1 VTDDRLLLIA
11 DLSGYTAYLVGGE
24 TEEAPLIAG
33 DLVETIVTHL
43 TADFEVAGLEG
54 DAAFVHAPL
63 DALDGPGLI
72 DAIAGC
78 HDAFRRR
85 IESVRQATTCTCEA
99 CQRAPTLELKFFVHV
114 GPVVRQ
120 RILGREELAGRDV
133 ILVHRLLKGSDPAER
148 GLRSYALLTDA
159 TVKALGIDAEG
170 LGLMRV
176 SQEYEHFGEVV
187 GWVGDPVA
195 WLSQSLPDD
204 AASPSFDL
212 ERVIPEAAPVVWDLL
227 TVPRLRERWEGIERI
242 DEDVDDRERGLGTRS
257 HCVARRLSTVEE
269 IVDWRPPTAF
279 ARRMREGELAE
290 AVVRYDLE
298 ATDGGTRLRLRWYGA
313 DGTAPRD
320 GLERE
325 IGERIERLVGVA
337 AAQAQEGLA
346 TADEPASG
354 GRSSLNPTARS

>member
-1 VTDDRLLLIA
+1 MTDDRLLLIA

-24 TEEAPLIAG
+24 AEEAPLIAG

-43 TADFEVAGLEG
+43 TSDFEVAGLEG

-63 DALDGPGLI
+63 DALDGPRLI
-72 DAIAGC
+72 EAIAGC

-114 GPVVRQ
+114 GPVARQ

-159 TVKALGIDAEG
+159 TVAALGIDVAAV
-170 LGLMRV
+170 GLMRV

-187 GWVGDPVA
+187 GWVGDPTA
-195 WLSQSLPDD
+195 WQARSLPDD
-204 AASPSFDL
+204 GVPPSFEIDEL
-212 ERVIPEAAPVVWDLL
+212 IPGDAAMVWELL
-227 TVPRLRERWEGIERI
+227 TVPGQRERWEGIERI
-242 DEDVDDRERGLGTRS
+242 DEESHGGERGVGTRS

-269 IVDWRPPTAF
+269 IVDWRPPFAF
-279 ARRMREGELAE
+279 ARRMREGENAE
-290 AVVRYDLE
+290 AIVRYDLE
-298 ATDGGTRLRLRWYGA
+298 RQDDGTRLWLRWYPAGGA
-313 DGTAPRD
+313 APRNGIQD
-320 GLERE
+320 EVR
-325 IGERIERLVGVA
+325 RRVERLADVARRRAQDA
-337 AAQAQEGLA
+337 AAAEELPS
-346 TADEPASG
+346 E
-354 GRSSLNPTARS
+354 GRSSVNPAARS

>member
-1 VTDDRLLLIA
+1 MLSSTSSDTRLLLIA

-63 DALDGPGLI
+63 VALDGPALI
-72 DAIAGC
+72 GAIAGC

-99 CQRAPTLELKFFVHV
+99 CQRAPTLDLKFFVHV

-159 TVKALGIDAEG
+159 TVAALGIDVEA

-176 SQEYEHFGEVV
+176 TQEYEHFGEVV
-187 GWVGDPVA
+187 GWVGDPTA
-195 WLSQSLPDD
+195 WRSRALADD
-204 AASPSFDL
+204 GATPAFELDEFITDIPAA
-212 ERVIPEAAPVVWDLL
+212 VWDLL
-227 TVPRLRERWEGIERI
+227 TLPRMRERWEGIERI
-242 DEDVDDRERGLGTRS
+242 DEEAGDGERGVGTRS

-269 IVDWRPPTAF
+269 IVDWRPPFAF
-279 ARRMREGELAE
+279 GRQVRQGEHGE
-290 AVVRYDLE
+290 AIVRYDLE
-298 ATDGGTRLRLRWYGA
+298 PVDGGTRLRVRWFSSDGA
-313 DGTAPRD
+313 SNRTEGQVR
-320 GLERE
+320 G
-325 IGERIERLVGVA
+325 RIERLA
-337 AAQAQEGLA
+337 ALVSGGAG
-346 TADEPASG
+346 ASG
-354 GRSSLNPTARS
+354 